1 MTDAMFAGRTA
12 LITGAASGI
21 GAATAR
27 ALHRQ
32 GATRLVL
39 VDRDG
44 DALVALGASLG
55 LAADDLETATLDV
68 SDEAAWA
75 ALETRVAAR
84 FGGID
89 CLIAAAGIG
98 HPVASVAELP
108 IEAWRRT
115 LAVNLDGAFL
125 ALQTGIRLIRAGA
138 RGGAIVLLSS
148 STAFRAQPGMAGYA
162 VSKSALVQLTRTAA
176 AEVAADKIRVNAI
189 APGMVETPLFRSL
202 PAFRE
207 LTEKMGGEAGA
218 FRAMAARLVPI
229 GRATTADE
237 TAEQIMFLLG
247 QWGETITGAV
257 LNADGGMTLSAA

>member
-1 MTDAMFAGRTA
+1 MFARRTA

-44 DALVALGASLG
+44 DALDRLGASLD
-55 LAADDLETATLDV
+55 LDDDHRETATLDV

-75 ALETRVAAR
+75 TLETRVAAR

-89 CLIAAAGIG
+89 YLVAAAGIG
-98 HPVASVAELP
+98 HPVAPVAELP

-125 ALQTGIRLIRAGA
+125 ALQAGIRLIRAGA
-138 RGGAIVLLSS
+138 RGGGIVLLSS
-148 STAFRAQPGMAGYA
+148 STAFRTQPGMAGYA

-176 AEVAADKIRVNAI
+176 TEVAAENIRVNAI

-202 PAFRE
+202 PAFRD
-207 LTEKMGGEAGA
+207 LAEKMGSEAGA
-218 FRAMAARLVPI
+218 FRAMAARSVPI
-229 GRATTADE
+229 GRTTTAEE
-237 TAEQIMFLLG
+237 TAEQILFLLG